1 MEPSNQTI
9 FTRPYFLSKNETAED
24 NYILFRKID
33 MNIRNNNQT
42 IYELMYFQITNKPVN
57 RHYSN
62 IDIMGENNYED
73 PVSLATFYKH
83 SNDTFG
89 ITQILTNTTY
99 LNKMKLKVVYRNDT
113 APQISHDYYDN
124 VESYRWY
131 LDVFIYI
138 DKDFLLNLYEIESM
152 PKFLFKII
160 EEHCKTIIFDK
171 LNYN

>member
-1 MEPSNQTI
+1 METSNQTI
-9 FTRPYFLSKNETAED
+9 YTKPYFLSKNETVED

-33 MNIRNNNQT
+33 MTIRNNNQT
-42 IYELMYFQITNKPVN
+42 IYELLYFQITNKPAD

-62 IDIMGENNYED
+62 IDIMGENNYEE

-113 APQISHDYYDN
+113 TPQISHYHYDKN
-124 VESYRWY
+124 ETCSLSTLES
-131 LDVFIYI
+131 LT
-138 DKDFLLNLYEIESM
+138 FL
-152 PKFLFKII
+152 KK
-160 EEHCKTIIFDK
+160 
-171 LNYN
+171 